1 MIRFQVFDESGP
13 AKEFS
18 PRNAYLV
25 GKEDLTVPGTITF
38 RNGVLVCSR
47 HNNDAA
53 SLALQVDLGDLGC
66 LTLRTCLLPDRL
78 EPYLLDIELA
88 RHRIMLLLNNLE
100 EWGLSDLPA
109 DHPVMQGFEEARALF
124 TRAMTTPR
132 GDGNAADTERARL
145 ARESLAIGV
154 RTSERMAVLQAER
167 EIAFKFNP
175 PPAGDPD
182 ETAAPDAAPKPI
194 RLGCV
199 IPPGQFA
206 EPLQKIV
213 QQTFGFISCPLRWCD
228 IEAEEGRHAFATSDR
243 WIEWAVRS
251 AKVPV
256 AAGPV
261 VDFSPRAL
269 PEWIYIWE
277 HDYKTLRELAYEHL
291 KAVVTRYRRAVNR
304 WSPVAGLNTNSAF
317 VLRIEEMVDLTR
329 LAVLTTRKLHPAAK
343 VIVEICHPFGEHGT
357 YQDRSISPVLYAG
370 LVKEAGIQIDGFGI
384 RLQMGDPD
392 PGRSARDL
400 MEFSTVLDLFAQFDK
415 PIHVT
420 AVGAPSQPI
429 PARAK
434 PSVREG
440 GPGLGEFLPSPGSWH
455 GQWSPAGQAEWMTQI
470 LTIAAAKPYVET
482 VAWQSLFDTPENPE
496 MPFGGL
502 ITADGRAKPALRRMR
517 EIAAAVRSKQSPS
530 TLAPISEPAGEPA
543 ASSASS

>member
-1 MIRFQVFDESGP
+1 MIRFHVFDESGP

-38 RNGVLVCSR
+38 KNGVLVCSR

-53 SLALQVDLGDLGC
+53 SLALQVDLGDLGM
-66 LTLRTCLLPDRL
+66 LTVRTCLLPDRVD
-78 EPYLLDIELA
+78 PYVLDIELA

-100 EWGLSDLPA
+100 EWGLADLPA
-109 DHPVMQGFEEARALF
+109 DHPVMLGFEEARALF

-132 GDGNAADTERARL
+132 GDANSGDAERARL

-154 RTSERMAVLQAER
+154 RTSEKMTVLQAER
-167 EIAFKFNP
+167 ELALKYHP

-182 ETAAPDAAPKPI
+182 ETASPDAAPKPI
-194 RLGCV
+194 RIGCV

-213 QQTFGFISCPLRWCD
+213 QQTFSFISCPLRWKD
-228 IEAEEGRHAFATSDR
+228 IEADEGRHTFAASDR

-251 AKVPV
+251 AKIPV

-261 VDFSPRAL
+261 IDFSTRAL
-269 PEWIYIWE
+269 PDWIYIWE

-317 VLRIEEMVDLTR
+317 LLRIEEMVDLTR

-343 VIVEICHPFGEHGT
+343 VIVEISHPFGEHGT

-370 LVKEAGIQIDGFGI
+370 LVKEAGIQIDGFGL

-400 MEFSTVLDLFAQFDK
+400 MELSSILDIFAQFDK

-434 PSVREG
+434 PAVREG
-440 GPGLGEFLPSPGSWH
+440 GPGIGDFVPCAGSWH
-455 GQWSPAGQAEWMTQI
+455 GPWSANNQAEWMTQALSVAI
-470 LTIAAAKPYVET
+470 AKPYVES
-482 VAWQSLFDTPENPE
+482 VAWQALFDTTENPE
-496 MPFGGL
+496 MPYGGL
-502 ITADGRAKPALRRMR
+502 ITSDGRAKPALRRIR
-517 EIAAAVRSKQSPS
+517 EIAASVRGRQSPTALP
-530 TLAPISEPAGEPA
+530 TLSEPAGEPA
-543 ASSASS
+543 ATSASQ